1 MIFIKRFKNM
11 IVRDIILAFTSII
24 LAAVCFFIAKYVFQ
38 EIYYTI
44 IGALFMAYAGVIF
57 GIYIMWILMIPEVQN
72 IILRE
77 KSWDA

>member
-44 IGALFMAYAGVIF
+44 IGALFMAYAGVVF

>member
-11 IVRDIILAFTSII
+11 IVRDIILAFTSVI

-57 GIYIMWILMIPEVQN
+57 GIYIMWILMLPEVQK
-72 IILRE
+72 IILKE
-77 KSWDA
+77 KK

>member
-24 LAAVCFFIAKYVFQ
+24 LAAVCFFIAKYIFQ

-44 IGALFMAYAGVIF
+44 IGALFMTYAGVIF
-57 GIYIMWILMIPEVQN
+57 GIYIMWILMLPEVQK
-72 IILRE
+72 IILKE
-77 KSWDA
+77 KK

>member
-1 MIFIKRFKNM
+1 M

-57 GIYIMWILMIPEVQN
+57 GIYIMWILMIPEVQS

-77 KSWDA
+77 KS

>member
-44 IGALFMAYAGVIF
+44 IGALFMAYAGVVF

-77 KSWDA
+77 KS

>member
-1 MIFIKRFKNM
+1 M

-24 LAAVCFFIAKYVFQ
+24 LAGVCFFIAKYIFQ

-57 GIYIMWILMIPEVQN
+57 GIYIMWILMLPEVQK
-72 IILRE
+72 IILKE
-77 KSWDA
+77 KS

>member
-77 KSWDA
+77 KS

>member
-11 IVRDIILAFTSII
+11 IVRDIILALTSIF
-24 LAAVCFFIAKYVFQ
+24 LAGVCFFIAKYVFQ

-44 IGALFMAYAGVIF
+44 IGGLFMAYAGVVF

-77 KSWDA
+77 KS